1 MKCRGAK
8 MSMINRTQETVLFVD
23 DEKSYLAYTSA
34 LFENRGLNIVTA
46 TSALEALKIIGERSV
61 AVVVSDN
68 EMPGMRGVEL
78 LTRIKE
84 ISPHT
89 VKIMMTGSADLAT
102 TLAAINS
109 GEVFRFVL
117 KPWKKPEMLRAVKDG
132 LRRYRVLQ
140 SIKREDEF
148 ILHSLAQTIELKD
161 ASTKGHCDRVATLAL
176 RLAEA
181 IGISDDLQQEIRY
194 GSWLHDCG
202 KIGVPEAI
210 LNAERELSADEFA
223 IVKHH
228 PEWGCEVVRKANLS
242 KTVQDIVLYHHER
255 WDGGGYP
262 FGLEGSSIP
271 LEAQIVSAADIC
283 DALTMDRP
291 YRKGFNWEELIR
303 TLTGMKGTNLDPRLV
318 DILFA
323 ILQEDKFH
331 AE

>member
-1 MKCRGAK
+1 
-8 MSMINRTQETVLFVD
+8 MSQETVLFVD
-23 DEKSYLAYTSA
+23 DEKSVLTYTSA
-34 LFENRGLNIVTA
+34 MFRNRGLNVLTA
-46 TSALEALKIIGERSV
+46 NSPLEALQIVEEQAV

-78 LTRIKE
+78 LSHIKE

-102 TLAAINS
+102 ALAAINS

-117 KPWKKPEMLRAVKDG
+117 KPWKKSEMLLAVKDG
-132 LRRYRVLQ
+132 IRRHRVLQ
-140 SIKREDEF
+140 SLQREDEF

-181 IGISDDLQQEIRY
+181 RNIPERTRKEIRY

-210 LNAERELSADEFA
+210 LNAERALSEDEFK
-223 IVKHH
+223 VVMKH
-228 PEWGCEVVRKANLS
+228 PEWGAEVVRKANLS

-255 WDGGGYP
+255 FDGTGYP
-262 FGLEGSSIP
+262 FGLKGNQIP
-271 LEAQIVSAADIC
+271 LPAQIVAAADIC

-291 YRKGFNWEELIR
+291 YRKGLSGAELR
-303 TLTGMKGTNLDPRLV
+303 ALLTSMMGKNLDPELV
-318 DILFA
+318 ELLFEL
-323 ILQEDKFH
+323 IEL
-331 AE
+331 

>member
-1 MKCRGAK
+1 
-8 MSMINRTQETVLFVD
+8 MSIKARSQESILFVD
-23 DEKSYLAYTSA
+23 DEKSYLAYTCSI
-34 LFENRGLNIVTA
+34 FENRGLNVLTA
-46 TSALEALKIIGERSV
+46 NSAMEALELVQGRSV
-61 AVVVSDN
+61 AVVVTDN
-68 EMPGMRGVEL
+68 EMPGMRGIEL

-84 ISPHT
+84 VSPHT
-89 VKIMMTGSADLAT
+89 VKIMMTGTADLAT

-117 KPWKKPEMLRAVKDG
+117 KPWKKEEMLRAVKDA

-140 SIKREDEF
+140 SLKREDEF

-176 RLAEA
+176 KLAA
-181 IGISDDLQQEIRY
+181 SMGVSDDLQQEIKF

-210 LNAERELSADEFA
+210 LNAQRALTQEEFKV
-223 IVKHH
+223 IMKH

-255 WDGGGYP
+255 YDGMGYP
-262 FGLEGSSIP
+262 HGLSGSRIP
-271 LEAQIVSAADIC
+271 LEAQIVAAADIC

-291 YRKGFNWEELIR
+291 YRKGLGRDELVRI
-303 TLTGMKGTNLDPRLV
+303 LTGMKGTNLDHVLV
-318 DILFA
+318 TELFA
-323 ILQEDKFH
+323 IVTRPGR
-331 AE
+331 

>member
-1 MKCRGAK
+1 M
-8 MSMINRTQETVLFVD
+8 LFVD
-23 DEKSYLAYTSA
+23 DERSYLAYIGSI
-34 LFENRGLNIVTA
+34 FQNKGLDILTA
-46 TSALEALKIIGERSV
+46 SSALEALKLVQEQSV

-68 EMPGMRGVEL
+68 EMPGMDGIEL

-84 ISPHT
+84 LSPHT
-89 VKIMMTGSADLAT
+89 VKIMMTGSANLAT

-117 KPWKKPEMLRAVKDG
+117 KPWKKTEMLRAVKDA

-176 RLAEA
+176 RIAQALGVPEDAQ
-181 IGISDDLQQEIRY
+181 LEIRY

-210 LNAERELSADEFA
+210 LNAERELTDEEFK
-223 IVKHH
+223 IIRKH

-255 WDGGGYP
+255 YDGKGYP
-262 FGLEGSSIP
+262 FGLKGAMIP
-271 LEAQIVSAADIC
+271 LEARIVSAADIC

-291 YRKGFNWEELIR
+291 YRKGFGNEGLIL
-303 TLTGMKGTNLDPRLV
+303 TLKQMRGTNLDPELV
-318 DILFA
+318 GILFS
-323 ILQEDKFH
+323 ILGADG
-331 AE
+331 

>member
-1 MKCRGAK
+1 
-8 MSMINRTQETVLFVD
+8 
-23 DEKSYLAYTSA
+23 
-34 LFENRGLNIVTA
+34 
-46 TSALEALKIIGERSV
+46 
-61 AVVVSDN
+61 VVVSDN
-68 EMPGMRGVEL
+68 EMPGMRGIEL
-78 LTRIKE
+78 LARIKE

-117 KPWKKPEMLRAVKDG
+117 KPWKKGDMLHAVKDG

-181 IGISDDLQQEIRY
+181 AGVSEEARREIRY

-210 LNAERELSADEFA
+210 LNAERGLTEAEFD
-223 IVKHH
+223 IVKKH
-228 PEWGCEVVRKANLS
+228 PEWGCDVVRKANLS
-242 KTVQDIVLYHHER
+242 QTVQEIVLFHHER
-255 WDGGGYP
+255 YDGKGYP
-262 FGLEGSSIP
+262 YGLEGEKIP

-283 DALTMDRP
+283 DALSMDRP
-291 YRKGFNWEELIR
+291 YRRGFTPEQLVG
-303 TLTGMKGTNLDPRLV
+303 TLVGMKGTNLAAPLV
-318 DILFA
+318 DLLLGILKE
-323 ILQEDKFH
+323 QP
-331 AE
+331 

>member
-1 MKCRGAK
+1 MPSRELTRE
-8 MSMINRTQETVLFVD
+8 SILFVD
-23 DEKSYLAYTSA
+23 DEKSYLAYTSG
-34 LFENRGLNIVTA
+34 LFENRGVNVLTA
-46 TSALEALKIIGERSV
+46 GSALEALKIVQERSI
-61 AVVVSDN
+61 AVVISDN
-68 EMPGMRGVEL
+68 EMPGMRGIEL

-84 ISPHT
+84 VSPHT
-89 VKIMMTGSADLAT
+89 VKIMMTGSADLST

-117 KPWKKPEMLRAVKDG
+117 KPWKKAEMLRAVKDG
-132 LRRYRVLQ
+132 IRRYRVLQ

-181 IGISDDLQQEIRY
+181 LGISEDTRQEIRY

-210 LNAERELSADEFA
+210 LNAERNLTEEEFK
-223 IVKHH
+223 IVMKH
-228 PEWGCEVVRKANLS
+228 PEWGCDVVRKANLS

-255 WDGGGYP
+255 YDGNGYP
-262 FGLEGSSIP
+262 FGLDGGRIP
-271 LEAQIVSAADIC
+271 LEAQIVAAADIC

-291 YRKGFNWEELIR
+291 YRRGFRRGKVIEMM
-303 TLTGMKGTNLDPRLV
+303 TGMKGSHLDPMLV
-318 DILFA
+318 QVLFTVLA
-323 ILQEDKFH
+323 EDLT
-331 AE
+331 

>member
-1 MKCRGAK
+1 MPIKGRV
-8 MSMINRTQETVLFVD
+8 QETVLFVD
-23 DEKSYLAYTSA
+23 DERSYLAYTSGI
-34 LFENRGLNIVTA
+34 FENRGLNILTA
-46 TSALEALKIIGERSV
+46 NSALEALELVQHQSV

-161 ASTKGHCDRVATLAL
+161 ASTRGHCDRVATLAL
-176 RLAEA
+176 RLAQALGVAE
-181 IGISDDLQQEIRY
+181 DLQMEIRY

-210 LNAERELSADEFA
+210 LNAERELTREEFQ
-223 IVKHH
+223 VVMKH
-228 PEWGCEVVRKANLS
+228 PEWGHEVARKANLS
-242 KTVQDIVLYHHER
+242 KTVQDIILYHHER
-255 WDGGGYP
+255 YDGQGYP
-262 FGLEGSSIP
+262 CGLTGASIP

-291 YRKGFNWEELIR
+291 YRPGFNREELIQ
-303 TLTGMKGTNLDPRLV
+303 TLTEMTGKNLAPELV
-318 DILFA
+318 QALFDLLA
-323 ILQEDKFH
+323 ED
-331 AE
+331 AG

>member
-1 MKCRGAK
+1 MPTKELQR
-8 MSMINRTQETVLFVD
+8 ETVLFVD
-23 DEKSYLAYTSA
+23 DERSYLAYTSE
-34 LFENRGLNIVTA
+34 LFENRGLNILTA
-46 TSALEALKIIGERSV
+46 GSAMEALEIVEHHSV

-78 LTRIKE
+78 LSRIKE
-84 ISPHT
+84 VSPHT

-117 KPWKKPEMLRAVKDG
+117 KPWKKADMLRAVKDG

-140 SIKREDEF
+140 SLKREDEF

-176 RLAEA
+176 RLAERL
-181 IGISDDLQQEIRY
+181 GISEDTQQEIRY

-210 LNAERELSADEFA
+210 LNAERALTQEEFS
-223 IVKHH
+223 IVMKH
-228 PEWGCEVVRKANLS
+228 PEWGREVVRKANLS
-242 KTVQDIVLYHHER
+242 KTVQEIVLYHHER
-255 WDGGGYP
+255 YDGKGYP
-262 FGLEGSSIP
+262 FGLAGDKIP
-271 LEAQIVSAADIC
+271 LEAQIVATADIC

-291 YRKGFNWEELIR
+291 YRKGFDRDELLW
-303 TLTGMKGTNLDPRLV
+303 TMKGMSGSNLDPKLV
-318 DILFA
+318 EVLFE
-323 ILQEDKFH
+323 LL
-331 AE
+331 AEEEPSEV

>member
-1 MKCRGAK
+1 
-8 MSMINRTQETVLFVD
+8 MSSNELKRDTVLFVD
-23 DEKSYLAYTSA
+23 DERSYLAYTSGI
-34 LFENRGLNIVTA
+34 FENRGLNILTA
-46 TSALEALKIIGERSV
+46 GSALEALKIIEEHSV

-68 EMPGMRGVEL
+68 EMPGMRGIEL

-84 ISPHT
+84 VSPHT
-89 VKIMMTGSADLAT
+89 VKIMMTGSADLST

-117 KPWKKPEMLRAVKDG
+117 KPWKKAEMLRAVKDA

-148 ILHSLAQTIELKD
+148 ILYSLAQTIELKD

-181 IGISDDLQQEIRY
+181 LGISEDIRQEIRY

-210 LNAERELSADEFA
+210 LNAERKLTEEEFK
-223 IVKHH
+223 VVMKH
-228 PEWGCEVVRKANLS
+228 PEWGCEVARKANLS
-242 KTVQDIVLYHHER
+242 KTVQEIVLYHHER
-255 WDGGGYP
+255 YDGNGYP
-262 FGLEGSSIP
+262 FGLDGRSIP
-271 LEAQIVSAADIC
+271 LEAQIVSTADIC

-291 YRKGFNWEELIR
+291 YRKGFNREELIR
-303 TLTGMKGTNLDPRLV
+303 TMREMEGTHLDPKLV
-318 DILFA
+318 QVLFA
-323 ILQEDKFH
+323 VLAEDLS
-331 AE
+331 

>member
-1 MKCRGAK
+1 MPIKGRV
-8 MSMINRTQETVLFVD
+8 QETVLFVD
-23 DEKSYLAYTSA
+23 DERSYLAYTSGI
-34 LFENRGLNIVTA
+34 FENRGLNILTA
-46 TSALEALKIIGERSV
+46 NSALEALELVQHQSV
-61 AVVVSDN
+61 AVVVSDS

-161 ASTKGHCDRVATLAL
+161 ASTRGHCDRVATLAL
-176 RLAEA
+176 RLAQALGVAE
-181 IGISDDLQQEIRY
+181 DLQMEIRY

-210 LNAERELSADEFA
+210 LNAERELTREEFQ
-223 IVKHH
+223 VVMKH
-228 PEWGCEVVRKANLS
+228 PEWGHEVARKANLS
-242 KTVQDIVLYHHER
+242 KTVQDIILYHHER
-255 WDGGGYP
+255 YDGQGYP
-262 FGLEGSSIP
+262 CGLTGASIP

-291 YRKGFNWEELIR
+291 YRPGFNREELIQ
-303 TLTGMKGTNLDPRLV
+303 TLTEMTGKNLAPELV
-318 DILFA
+318 QALFDLLA
-323 ILQEDKFH
+323 ED
-331 AE
+331 AG

>member
-1 MKCRGAK
+1 MPIKNAVH
-8 MSMINRTQETVLFVD
+8 ETVLFVD
-23 DEKSYLAYTSA
+23 DERSYLAYTSGI
-34 LFENRGLNIVTA
+34 FENRGINILTA
-46 TSALEALKIIGERSV
+46 NSALEALKLVEEQSV

-68 EMPGMRGVEL
+68 EMPGMRGIEL

-84 ISPHT
+84 VSPHT

-117 KPWKKPEMLRAVKDG
+117 KPWKKAEMLRAVKDG

-161 ASTKGHCDRVATLAL
+161 ASTRGHCDRVATLAL
-176 RLAEA
+176 QLAQALGVSE
-181 IGISDDLQQEIRY
+181 DLQREIRY

-210 LNAERELSADEFA
+210 LNAERELTEAEFA
-223 IVKHH
+223 IVKKH

-242 KTVQDIVLYHHER
+242 KNVQDIVLYHHER
-255 WDGGGYP
+255 YDGKGYP
-262 FGLEGSSIP
+262 CGLTGAEIP

-291 YRKGFNWEELIR
+291 YRKGFSSEELMS
-303 TLTGMKGTNLDPRLV
+303 TLTSMKGTNLDPELV
-318 DILFA
+318 QALFDILA
-323 ILQEDKFH
+323 AD
-331 AE
+331 AGR